1 MEGRFIFFR
10 QCFHGFVFRIVA
22 DGIGKCDLLHKCLPE
37 RCFDFPFFALQDDAH
52 DAWKFADADGRR
64 FAKNDVFQCFTDF
77 LLADNGQ
84 FPCRTVL
91 LHEYRRIVD
100 VERPC
105 LHQLFKGVA
114 QDFARAVVDVG
125 FNLQDFVSF
134 SFSLI
139 VGNEECAEN
148 AGSFGVSA
156 FACAKADAFDAEKG
170 RKRVGCS
177 QCACNRSTSRGDE
190 FPCGIHDFKRH
201 AAGSHDVQ
209 RSWHRYG
216 QAAMLAADS
225 ACAFGKLWHDD
236 FGNAKAVEADGSGND
251 IHDGIGSADFVE
263 VDLIDRKVVCF
274 RFCFRNEHENLLC
287 DFTGM
292 IRHGSAVND
301 RHDIRQIAVF
311 MMVVMAMNVVMIM
324 IMALFAMEM
333 RAVMFFI
340 MVMMMV
346 SFLAM
351 EVRAMVFFLIMMV
364 VMMMFAVFM
373 AVAMMFAFF
382 VMMMMMFAFFVMMM
396 MMFAFFVVM
405 VVVFTLFMAV
415 AVVLAFFIMM
425 VVMMM
430 FAVFMAVAMMFA
442 FFVMMMMMFAF
453 FVMMMMM
460 FAFFVMMMM
469 MFAFF
474 VVMVVVFTLFMA
486 VAVVLAFFIMMVMV
500 FTVFMAVAMVLP
512 FLVMMVMMF
521 FRDIG
526 RNDRIRAVEVCHV
539 MVVVFMFCIE
549 DDIEVATVD
558 AGFLYAGDFCL
569 EALHRKGSEC
579 CFQCFLVSAQIKH
592 GSNEHISA
600 DAGTG
605 FQI

>member
-64 FAKNDVFQCFTDF
+64 FAENDVFQCFTDF

-139 VGNEECAEN
+139 VRNEECAEN

-287 DFTGM
+287 DFTGT

-364 VMMMFAVFM
+364 VMMMF
-373 AVAMMFAFF
+373 
-382 VMMMMMFAFFVMMM
+382 
-396 MMFAFFVVM
+396 
-405 VVVFTLFMAV
+405 FTVFMAV
-415 AVVLAFFIMM
+415 AVVL
-425 VVMMM
+425 
-430 FAVFMAVAMMFA
+430 A

-486 VAVVLAFFIMMVMV
+486 MAVVLAFFIMMVMV

>member
-64 FAKNDVFQCFTDF
+64 FAENDVFQCFTDF

-91 LHEYRRIVD
+91 LHKYRRIVD

-190 FPCGIHDFKRH
+190 FPRGIHDFKRH

-251 IHDGIGSADFVE
+251 IHDGIDSADFVE

-274 RFCFRNEHENLLC
+274 RFCFRNEHENLIC

-311 MMVVMAMNVVMIM
+311 VMVVMAMNVVMIM
-324 IMALFAMEM
+324 MMALFAMEM

-373 AVAMMFAFF
+373 AVAVVLAFFVMIMIMALFAMEMRAVMFFTVFMAVAMMFAFF

-405 VVVFTLFMAV
+405 VVVFTLFMA
-415 AVVLAFFIMM
+415 M
-425 VVMMM
+425 
-430 FAVFMAVAMMFA
+430 
-442 FFVMMMMMFAF
+442 
-453 FVMMMMM
+453 
-460 FAFFVMMMM
+460 
-469 MFAFF
+469 
-474 VVMVVVFTLFMA
+474 
-486 VAVVLAFFIMMVMV
+486 AVVLAFFIMMVMV

>member
-64 FAKNDVFQCFTDF
+64 FAENDVFQCFTDF

-364 VMMMFAVFM
+364 VMMMFFTVFMAVAVVLAFFVMVMMMFAVFM

-405 VVVFTLFMAV
+405 VVVFTLFMA
-415 AVVLAFFIMM
+415 M
-425 VVMMM
+425 
-430 FAVFMAVAMMFA
+430 
-442 FFVMMMMMFAF
+442 
-453 FVMMMMM
+453 
-460 FAFFVMMMM
+460 
-469 MFAFF
+469 
-474 VVMVVVFTLFMA
+474 
-486 VAVVLAFFIMMVMV
+486 AVVLAFFIMMVMV

-579 CFQCFLVSAQIKH
+579 CF
-592 GSNEHISA
+592 
-600 DAGTG
+600 
-605 FQI
+605 

>member
-1 MEGRFIFFR
+1 
-10 QCFHGFVFRIVA
+10 
-22 DGIGKCDLLHKCLPE
+22 
-37 RCFDFPFFALQDDAH
+37 
-52 DAWKFADADGRR
+52 
-64 FAKNDVFQCFTDF
+64 
-77 LLADNGQ
+77 
-84 FPCRTVL
+84 
-91 LHEYRRIVD
+91 
-100 VERPC
+100 
-105 LHQLFKGVA
+105 
-114 QDFARAVVDVG
+114 
-125 FNLQDFVSF
+125 
-134 SFSLI
+134 
-139 VGNEECAEN
+139 
-148 AGSFGVSA
+148 
-156 FACAKADAFDAEKG
+156 
-170 RKRVGCS
+170 
-177 QCACNRSTSRGDE
+177 
-190 FPCGIHDFKRH
+190 
-201 AAGSHDVQ
+201 
-209 RSWHRYG
+209 
-216 QAAMLAADS
+216 MLAADS
-225 ACAFGKLWHDD
+225 ACAFGKLWHDY

-251 IHDGIGSADFVE
+251 IHDGIDSADFVE

-364 VMMMFAVFM
+364 VMMMFFTVFM
-373 AVAMMFAFF
+373 AVA
-382 VMMMMMFAFFVMMM
+382 MMFAFFVMMM

-405 VVVFTLFMAV
+405 VVVFTLFMA
-415 AVVLAFFIMM
+415 M
-425 VVMMM
+425 
-430 FAVFMAVAMMFA
+430 
-442 FFVMMMMMFAF
+442 
-453 FVMMMMM
+453 
-460 FAFFVMMMM
+460 
-469 MFAFF
+469 
-474 VVMVVVFTLFMA
+474 
-486 VAVVLAFFIMMVMV
+486 AVVLAFFIMMVMV

>member
-64 FAKNDVFQCFTDF
+64 FAENDVFQCFTDF

-84 FPCRTVL
+84 FPSRTVL

-251 IHDGIGSADFVE
+251 IHDGIDSADFVE

-324 IMALFAMEM
+324 MMALFAMEM

-364 VMMMFAVFM
+364 VMMMFFTVFMAVAVVLAFFVMVMMMFAVFM

-382 VMMMMMFAFFVMMM
+382 VMMMMMFAVFMAVAMMFAFFVMMMVFAFFVMMM

-405 VVVFTLFMAV
+405 VVVFTLFMA
-415 AVVLAFFIMM
+415 M
-425 VVMMM
+425 
-430 FAVFMAVAMMFA
+430 
-442 FFVMMMMMFAF
+442 
-453 FVMMMMM
+453 
-460 FAFFVMMMM
+460 
-469 MFAFF
+469 
-474 VVMVVVFTLFMA
+474 
-486 VAVVLAFFIMMVMV
+486 AVVLAFFIMMVMV

-526 RNDRIRAVEVCHV
+526 RNDRIRAVKVCHV

>member
-64 FAKNDVFQCFTDF
+64 FAENDVFQCFTDF

-84 FPCRTVL
+84 FPSRTVL

-251 IHDGIGSADFVE
+251 IHDGIDSADFVE

-324 IMALFAMEM
+324 MMALFAMEM

-364 VMMMFAVFM
+364 VMMMFFTVFMAVAVVLAFFVMVMMMFAVFM

-382 VMMMMMFAFFVMMM
+382 VM
-396 MMFAFFVVM
+396 
-405 VVVFTLFMAV
+405 
-415 AVVLAFFIMM
+415 
-425 VVMMM
+425 VMMM

-442 FFVMMMMMFAF
+442 FFVMMMVFAF
-453 FVMMMMM
+453 FV
-460 FAFFVMMMM
+460 MMM

-486 VAVVLAFFIMMVMV
+486 MAVVLAFFIMMVMV

-526 RNDRIRAVEVCHV
+526 RNDRIRAVKVCHV

>member
-1 MEGRFIFFR
+1 
-10 QCFHGFVFRIVA
+10 
-22 DGIGKCDLLHKCLPE
+22 
-37 RCFDFPFFALQDDAH
+37 
-52 DAWKFADADGRR
+52 
-64 FAKNDVFQCFTDF
+64 
-77 LLADNGQ
+77 
-84 FPCRTVL
+84 
-91 LHEYRRIVD
+91 
-100 VERPC
+100 
-105 LHQLFKGVA
+105 
-114 QDFARAVVDVG
+114 
-125 FNLQDFVSF
+125 
-134 SFSLI
+134 
-139 VGNEECAEN
+139 
-148 AGSFGVSA
+148 
-156 FACAKADAFDAEKG
+156 
-170 RKRVGCS
+170 
-177 QCACNRSTSRGDE
+177 
-190 FPCGIHDFKRH
+190 
-201 AAGSHDVQ
+201 
-209 RSWHRYG
+209 
-216 QAAMLAADS
+216 
-225 ACAFGKLWHDD
+225 
-236 FGNAKAVEADGSGND
+236 
-251 IHDGIGSADFVE
+251 
-263 VDLIDRKVVCF
+263 
-274 RFCFRNEHENLLC
+274 
-287 DFTGM
+287 M

-324 IMALFAMEM
+324 MMALFAKEM

-364 VMMMFAVFM
+364 VMMMFFTVFM
-373 AVAMMFAFF
+373 AVAVVLAFF
-382 VMMMMMFAFFVMMM
+382 VMVM

-405 VVVFTLFMAV
+405 VVVFTLFMAM
-415 AVVLAFFIMM
+415 AVVLA
-425 VVMMM
+425 
-430 FAVFMAVAMMFA
+430 
-442 FFVMMMMMFAF
+442 
-453 FVMMMMM
+453 
-460 FAFFVMMMM
+460 
-469 MFAFF
+469 
-474 VVMVVVFTLFMA
+474 
-486 VAVVLAFFIMMVMV
+486 
-500 FTVFMAVAMVLP
+500 

>member
-1 MEGRFIFFR
+1 
-10 QCFHGFVFRIVA
+10 
-22 DGIGKCDLLHKCLPE
+22 
-37 RCFDFPFFALQDDAH
+37 
-52 DAWKFADADGRR
+52 
-64 FAKNDVFQCFTDF
+64 
-77 LLADNGQ
+77 
-84 FPCRTVL
+84 
-91 LHEYRRIVD
+91 
-100 VERPC
+100 
-105 LHQLFKGVA
+105 
-114 QDFARAVVDVG
+114 
-125 FNLQDFVSF
+125 
-134 SFSLI
+134 
-139 VGNEECAEN
+139 
-148 AGSFGVSA
+148 
-156 FACAKADAFDAEKG
+156 
-170 RKRVGCS
+170 
-177 QCACNRSTSRGDE
+177 
-190 FPCGIHDFKRH
+190 
-201 AAGSHDVQ
+201 
-209 RSWHRYG
+209 
-216 QAAMLAADS
+216 
-225 ACAFGKLWHDD
+225 
-236 FGNAKAVEADGSGND
+236 
-251 IHDGIGSADFVE
+251 
-263 VDLIDRKVVCF
+263 
-274 RFCFRNEHENLLC
+274 
-287 DFTGM
+287 M

-351 EVRAMVFFLIMMV
+351 EVRAMLFFLIMMV
-364 VMMMFAVFM
+364 VMMMF
-373 AVAMMFAFF
+373 
-382 VMMMMMFAFFVMMM
+382 
-396 MMFAFFVVM
+396 
-405 VVVFTLFMAV
+405 FTV
-415 AVVLAFFIMM
+415 
-425 VVMMM
+425 
-430 FAVFMAVAMMFA
+430 
-442 FFVMMMMMFAF
+442 
-453 FVMMMMM
+453 
-460 FAFFVMMMM
+460 
-469 MFAFF
+469 
-474 VVMVVVFTLFMA
+474 FMA

>member
-64 FAKNDVFQCFTDF
+64 FAENDVFQCFTDF

-251 IHDGIGSADFVE
+251 IHDGIDSADFVE

-324 IMALFAMEM
+324 MMALFAMEM

-364 VMMMFAVFM
+364 VMMFAVFM
-373 AVAMMFAFF
+373 AVAMMFAFFVMMMIMFAFF

-405 VVVFTLFMAV
+405 VVVFTLFMA
-415 AVVLAFFIMM
+415 M
-425 VVMMM
+425 
-430 FAVFMAVAMMFA
+430 
-442 FFVMMMMMFAF
+442 
-453 FVMMMMM
+453 
-460 FAFFVMMMM
+460 
-469 MFAFF
+469 
-474 VVMVVVFTLFMA
+474 
-486 VAVVLAFFIMMVMV
+486 AVVLAFFIMMVMV

>member
-1 MEGRFIFFR
+1 
-10 QCFHGFVFRIVA
+10 
-22 DGIGKCDLLHKCLPE
+22 
-37 RCFDFPFFALQDDAH
+37 
-52 DAWKFADADGRR
+52 
-64 FAKNDVFQCFTDF
+64 
-77 LLADNGQ
+77 
-84 FPCRTVL
+84 
-91 LHEYRRIVD
+91 
-100 VERPC
+100 
-105 LHQLFKGVA
+105 
-114 QDFARAVVDVG
+114 
-125 FNLQDFVSF
+125 
-134 SFSLI
+134 
-139 VGNEECAEN
+139 
-148 AGSFGVSA
+148 
-156 FACAKADAFDAEKG
+156 
-170 RKRVGCS
+170 
-177 QCACNRSTSRGDE
+177 
-190 FPCGIHDFKRH
+190 
-201 AAGSHDVQ
+201 
-209 RSWHRYG
+209 
-216 QAAMLAADS
+216 MLAADS

-364 VMMMFAVFM
+364 VMMMF
-373 AVAMMFAFF
+373 
-382 VMMMMMFAFFVMMM
+382 
-396 MMFAFFVVM
+396 
-405 VVVFTLFMAV
+405 FTVFMAV
-415 AVVLAFFIMM
+415 AVVLAFFVM
-425 VVMMM
+425 VMMM

-453 FVMMMMM
+453 FV
-460 FAFFVMMMM
+460 
-469 MFAFF
+469 
-474 VVMVVVFTLFMA
+474 VMVVVFTLFMA
-486 VAVVLAFFIMMVMV
+486 MAVVLAFFIMMVMV

>member
-64 FAKNDVFQCFTDF
+64 FAENDVFQCFTDF

-134 SFSLI
+134 SFSLM

-351 EVRAMVFFLIMMV
+351 EVRAMVFSLIMMV
-364 VMMMFAVFM
+364 VMMMFFTVFMAVAVVLAFFVMVMMMFAVFM

-382 VMMMMMFAFFVMMM
+382 VMMMMMFAFFV
-396 MMFAFFVVM
+396 VM
-405 VVVFTLFMAV
+405 VVVFTLFMA
-415 AVVLAFFIMM
+415 M
-425 VVMMM
+425 
-430 FAVFMAVAMMFA
+430 
-442 FFVMMMMMFAF
+442 
-453 FVMMMMM
+453 
-460 FAFFVMMMM
+460 
-469 MFAFF
+469 
-474 VVMVVVFTLFMA
+474 
-486 VAVVLAFFIMMVMV
+486 AVVLAFFIMMVMV

>member
-64 FAKNDVFQCFTDF
+64 FAENDVFQCFTDF

-364 VMMMFAVFM
+364 VMMMFFTVFM
-373 AVAMMFAFF
+373 AVA
-382 VMMMMMFAFFVMMM
+382 
-396 MMFAFFVVM
+396 
-405 VVVFTLFMAV
+405 L
-415 AVVLAFFIMM
+415 VL
-425 VVMMM
+425 
-430 FAVFMAVAMMFA
+430 A

-486 VAVVLAFFIMMVMV
+486 MAVVLAFFIMMVMV

>member
-64 FAKNDVFQCFTDF
+64 FAENDVFQCFTDF

-340 MVMMMV
+340 MVM
-346 SFLAM
+346 
-351 EVRAMVFFLIMMV
+351 V
-364 VMMMFAVFM
+364 VMMMFFTVFMAVAVVLAFFVMVMMLFAVFM

-382 VMMMMMFAFFVMMM
+382 VMMMMMFTFFMAVAVMFAFFVMVVMM
-396 MMFAFFVVM
+396 SFFIMTVAVMFAFFVVM
-405 VVVFTLFMAV
+405 VVVFTLFMA
-415 AVVLAFFIMM
+415 M
-425 VVMMM
+425 
-430 FAVFMAVAMMFA
+430 
-442 FFVMMMMMFAF
+442 
-453 FVMMMMM
+453 
-460 FAFFVMMMM
+460 
-469 MFAFF
+469 
-474 VVMVVVFTLFMA
+474 
-486 VAVVLAFFIMMVMV
+486 AVVLAFFIMMVMV

>member
-64 FAKNDVFQCFTDF
+64 FAENDVFQCFTDF

-84 FPCRTVL
+84 FPSRTVL

-139 VGNEECAEN
+139 VRNEECAEN

-251 IHDGIGSADFVE
+251 IHDGIDSADFVE

-311 MMVVMAMNVVMIM
+311 VMVVMAMNVVMIM
-324 IMALFAMEM
+324 MMALFAMEM

-382 VMMMMMFAFFVMMM
+382 VMMMMFAFFVMMM

-405 VVVFTLFMAV
+405 VVVFTLFMA
-415 AVVLAFFIMM
+415 M
-425 VVMMM
+425 
-430 FAVFMAVAMMFA
+430 
-442 FFVMMMMMFAF
+442 
-453 FVMMMMM
+453 
-460 FAFFVMMMM
+460 
-469 MFAFF
+469 
-474 VVMVVVFTLFMA
+474 
-486 VAVVLAFFIMMVMV
+486 AVVLAFFIMMVMV

-579 CFQCFLVSAQIKH
+579 CFQCFPVSAQIKH

>member
-263 VDLIDRKVVCF
+263 LDLIDRKVVCF

-364 VMMMFAVFM
+364 VMMMFFTVFMAVAVVLAFFVMVMMMFAVFM

-405 VVVFTLFMAV
+405 VVVFTLFMA
-415 AVVLAFFIMM
+415 M
-425 VVMMM
+425 
-430 FAVFMAVAMMFA
+430 
-442 FFVMMMMMFAF
+442 
-453 FVMMMMM
+453 
-460 FAFFVMMMM
+460 
-469 MFAFF
+469 
-474 VVMVVVFTLFMA
+474 
-486 VAVVLAFFIMMVMV
+486 AVVLAFFIMMVMV

>member
-1 MEGRFIFFR
+1 
-10 QCFHGFVFRIVA
+10 
-22 DGIGKCDLLHKCLPE
+22 
-37 RCFDFPFFALQDDAH
+37 
-52 DAWKFADADGRR
+52 
-64 FAKNDVFQCFTDF
+64 
-77 LLADNGQ
+77 
-84 FPCRTVL
+84 
-91 LHEYRRIVD
+91 
-100 VERPC
+100 
-105 LHQLFKGVA
+105 
-114 QDFARAVVDVG
+114 
-125 FNLQDFVSF
+125 
-134 SFSLI
+134 
-139 VGNEECAEN
+139 
-148 AGSFGVSA
+148 
-156 FACAKADAFDAEKG
+156 
-170 RKRVGCS
+170 
-177 QCACNRSTSRGDE
+177 
-190 FPCGIHDFKRH
+190 
-201 AAGSHDVQ
+201 
-209 RSWHRYG
+209 
-216 QAAMLAADS
+216 MLAADS

-251 IHDGIGSADFVE
+251 IHDGIDSADFVE

-324 IMALFAMEM
+324 MMALFAMEM
-333 RAVMFFI
+333 
-340 MVMMMV
+340 
-346 SFLAM
+346 
-351 EVRAMVFFLIMMV
+351 RAMVFFLIMMV
-364 VMMMFAVFM
+364 VMMMFFTVFMAVAVVLAFFVMVMMLFAVFM

-382 VMMMMMFAFFVMMM
+382 VMMMMMFTFFMAVAVMFAFFVMVVMM
-396 MMFAFFVVM
+396 SFFIMTVAVMFAFFVVM
-405 VVVFTLFMAV
+405 VVVFTLFMA
-415 AVVLAFFIMM
+415 M
-425 VVMMM
+425 
-430 FAVFMAVAMMFA
+430 
-442 FFVMMMMMFAF
+442 
-453 FVMMMMM
+453 
-460 FAFFVMMMM
+460 
-469 MFAFF
+469 
-474 VVMVVVFTLFMA
+474 
-486 VAVVLAFFIMMVMV
+486 AVVLAFFIMMVMV

-526 RNDRIRAVEVCHV
+526 RNDRIRAVKVCHV

>member
-64 FAKNDVFQCFTDF
+64 FAENDVFQCFTDF

-84 FPCRTVL
+84 FPSRTVL

-251 IHDGIGSADFVE
+251 IHDGIDSADFVE

-324 IMALFAMEM
+324 MMAIFAMEM

-364 VMMMFAVFM
+364 VMMMF
-373 AVAMMFAFF
+373 
-382 VMMMMMFAFFVMMM
+382 
-396 MMFAFFVVM
+396 
-405 VVVFTLFMAV
+405 FTVFMAV
-415 AVVLAFFIMM
+415 AVVLAFFVM
-425 VVMMM
+425 VMMM

-442 FFVMMMMMFAF
+442 FFVM
-453 FVMMMMM
+453 V
-460 FAFFVMMMM
+460 MM

-486 VAVVLAFFIMMVMV
+486 MAVVLAFFVVMMMV

-526 RNDRIRAVEVCHV
+526 RNDRIRAVKVCHV

>member
-64 FAKNDVFQCFTDF
+64 FAENDVFQCFTDF

-84 FPCRTVL
+84 FPSRTVL

-225 ACAFGKLWHDD
+225 ACAFGKLWHDY

-251 IHDGIGSADFVE
+251 IHDGIDSADFVE

-364 VMMMFAVFM
+364 VMMMF
-373 AVAMMFAFF
+373 
-382 VMMMMMFAFFVMMM
+382 
-396 MMFAFFVVM
+396 
-405 VVVFTLFMAV
+405 FTVFMAV
-415 AVVLAFFIMM
+415 AVVL
-425 VVMMM
+425 
-430 FAVFMAVAMMFA
+430 A

-486 VAVVLAFFIMMVMV
+486 MAVVLAFFIMMVMV

>member
-64 FAKNDVFQCFTDF
+64 FAENDVFQCFTDF
-77 LLADNGQ
+77 LLGDNGQ

-251 IHDGIGSADFVE
+251 IHDGIDSADFVE

-324 IMALFAMEM
+324 MMALFAMEM
-333 RAVMFFI
+333 
-340 MVMMMV
+340 
-346 SFLAM
+346 
-351 EVRAMVFFLIMMV
+351 RAMVFFLIMMV
-364 VMMMFAVFM
+364 VMMMFFTVFMAVAMMFAFFVMVMMMFAVFM

-405 VVVFTLFMAV
+405 VVVL
-415 AVVLAFFIMM
+415 
-425 VVMMM
+425 
-430 FAVFMAVAMMFA
+430 
-442 FFVMMMMMFAF
+442 
-453 FVMMMMM
+453 
-460 FAFFVMMMM
+460 
-469 MFAFF
+469 AFF

-486 VAVVLAFFIMMVMV
+486 MAVVLAFFIMMVMV
-500 FTVFMAVAMVLP
+500 FTVFMAVAMVLT

-579 CFQCFLVSAQIKH
+579 CFQCFPVSAQIKH

>member
-37 RCFDFPFFALQDDAH
+37 RCFDFPFFALQGDAH

-64 FAKNDVFQCFTDF
+64 FAENDVFQCFTDF

-84 FPCRTVL
+84 FPSRTVL

-251 IHDGIGSADFVE
+251 IHDGIDSADFVE

-311 MMVVMAMNVVMIM
+311 VMVVMAMNVVMIM
-324 IMALFAMEM
+324 MMALFAMEM

-364 VMMMFAVFM
+364 VMMMF
-373 AVAMMFAFF
+373 
-382 VMMMMMFAFFVMMM
+382 
-396 MMFAFFVVM
+396 
-405 VVVFTLFMAV
+405 FTVFMAV
-415 AVVLAFFIMM
+415 AVVLAFFVM
-425 VVMMM
+425 VMMM

-453 FVMMMMM
+453 FV
-460 FAFFVMMMM
+460 
-469 MFAFF
+469 
-474 VVMVVVFTLFMA
+474 VMVVVFTLFMA
-486 VAVVLAFFIMMVMV
+486 MAVVLAFFIMMVMV

-579 CFQCFLVSAQIKH
+579 CFQCFPVSAQIKH

>member
-64 FAKNDVFQCFTDF
+64 FAENDVFQCFTDF

-251 IHDGIGSADFVE
+251 IHDGIDSADFVE

-324 IMALFAMEM
+324 MMALFAMEM
-333 RAVMFFI
+333 
-340 MVMMMV
+340 
-346 SFLAM
+346 
-351 EVRAMVFFLIMMV
+351 RAMVFFLIMMV
-364 VMMMFAVFM
+364 VMMMFFTVFMAVAVVLAFFVMVMMLFAVFM

-382 VMMMMMFAFFVMMM
+382 VMMMMMFTFFMAVAVMFAFFVMVVMM
-396 MMFAFFVVM
+396 SFFIMTVAVMFAFFVVM
-405 VVVFTLFMAV
+405 VVVFTLFMA
-415 AVVLAFFIMM
+415 M
-425 VVMMM
+425 
-430 FAVFMAVAMMFA
+430 
-442 FFVMMMMMFAF
+442 
-453 FVMMMMM
+453 
-460 FAFFVMMMM
+460 
-469 MFAFF
+469 
-474 VVMVVVFTLFMA
+474 
-486 VAVVLAFFIMMVMV
+486 AVVLAFFIMMVMV
-500 FTVFMAVAMVLP
+500 FTVFMAVAMVLT

-549 DDIEVATVD
+549 DDIAVATVD

-579 CFQCFLVSAQIKH
+579 CFQCFPVSAQIKH

>member
-64 FAKNDVFQCFTDF
+64 FAENDVFQCFTDF

-364 VMMMFAVFM
+364 VMMMFFTVFMAVAVVLAFFVMVMMMFAVFM

-415 AVVLAFFIMM
+415 AVVLAFFVM
-425 VVMMM
+425 VMMM

-453 FVMMMMM
+453 FV
-460 FAFFVMMMM
+460 
-469 MFAFF
+469 
-474 VVMVVVFTLFMA
+474 VMVVVFTLFMA
-486 VAVVLAFFIMMVMV
+486 MAVVLAFFIMMVMV

>member
-37 RCFDFPFFALQDDAH
+37 RYFDFPFFALQDDAH

-64 FAKNDVFQCFTDF
+64 FAENDVFQCFTDF

-251 IHDGIGSADFVE
+251 IHDGIDSADFVE

-324 IMALFAMEM
+324 MMALFAMEM

-364 VMMMFAVFM
+364 VMMMFFTVFMAVAVVLAFFVMVMMMFAVFM

-382 VMMMMMFAFFVMMM
+382 VMMMVFAFFVMMM

-405 VVVFTLFMAV
+405 VVVFTLFMA
-415 AVVLAFFIMM
+415 M
-425 VVMMM
+425 
-430 FAVFMAVAMMFA
+430 
-442 FFVMMMMMFAF
+442 
-453 FVMMMMM
+453 
-460 FAFFVMMMM
+460 
-469 MFAFF
+469 
-474 VVMVVVFTLFMA
+474 
-486 VAVVLAFFIMMVMV
+486 AVVLAFFIMMVMV

-526 RNDRIRAVEVCHV
+526 RNDRIRAVKVCHV

>member
-1 MEGRFIFFR
+1 MDSFKYFMEGRFIFFR

-64 FAKNDVFQCFTDF
+64 FAENDVFQCFTDF

-84 FPCRTVL
+84 FPSRTVL

-148 AGSFGVSA
+148 AGTFGVSA

-251 IHDGIGSADFVE
+251 IHDGIDSADFVE

-324 IMALFAMEM
+324 MMALFAMEM

-351 EVRAMVFFLIMMV
+351 EMRAMVFFLIMMV
-364 VMMMFAVFM
+364 VMMMFFTVFMAVAVVLAFFVMVMMLFAVFM

-382 VMMMMMFAFFVMMM
+382 VMMMMMFTFFMAVAVMFAFFVMVVMM
-396 MMFAFFVVM
+396 SFFIMTVAVMFAFFVVM
-405 VVVFTLFMAV
+405 VVVFTLFMA
-415 AVVLAFFIMM
+415 M
-425 VVMMM
+425 
-430 FAVFMAVAMMFA
+430 
-442 FFVMMMMMFAF
+442 
-453 FVMMMMM
+453 
-460 FAFFVMMMM
+460 
-469 MFAFF
+469 
-474 VVMVVVFTLFMA
+474 
-486 VAVVLAFFIMMVMV
+486 AVVLAFFIMMVMV
-500 FTVFMAVAMVLP
+500 FTVFMAVAMVLT

-579 CFQCFLVSAQIKH
+579 CFQCFPVSAQIKH

>member
-1 MEGRFIFFR
+1 
-10 QCFHGFVFRIVA
+10 
-22 DGIGKCDLLHKCLPE
+22 
-37 RCFDFPFFALQDDAH
+37 
-52 DAWKFADADGRR
+52 
-64 FAKNDVFQCFTDF
+64 
-77 LLADNGQ
+77 
-84 FPCRTVL
+84 
-91 LHEYRRIVD
+91 
-100 VERPC
+100 
-105 LHQLFKGVA
+105 
-114 QDFARAVVDVG
+114 
-125 FNLQDFVSF
+125 
-134 SFSLI
+134 
-139 VGNEECAEN
+139 
-148 AGSFGVSA
+148 
-156 FACAKADAFDAEKG
+156 
-170 RKRVGCS
+170 
-177 QCACNRSTSRGDE
+177 
-190 FPCGIHDFKRH
+190 
-201 AAGSHDVQ
+201 
-209 RSWHRYG
+209 
-216 QAAMLAADS
+216 MLAADS

-251 IHDGIGSADFVE
+251 IHDGIDSADFVE

-311 MMVVMAMNVVMIM
+311 VMVVMAMNVVMIM
-324 IMALFAMEM
+324 MMALFAMEM

-364 VMMMFAVFM
+364 VMMMFFTVFMAVAVVLAFFVMVMMMFAVFM

-382 VMMMMMFAFFVMMM
+382 VMMMVFAFFVMMM

-405 VVVFTLFMAV
+405 VVVFTLFMA
-415 AVVLAFFIMM
+415 M
-425 VVMMM
+425 
-430 FAVFMAVAMMFA
+430 
-442 FFVMMMMMFAF
+442 
-453 FVMMMMM
+453 
-460 FAFFVMMMM
+460 
-469 MFAFF
+469 
-474 VVMVVVFTLFMA
+474 
-486 VAVVLAFFIMMVMV
+486 AVVLAFFIMMVMV

-526 RNDRIRAVEVCHV
+526 RNDRIRAVKVCHV

>member
-64 FAKNDVFQCFTDF
+64 FAENDVFQCFTDF

-251 IHDGIGSADFVE
+251 IHDGIDSADFVE

-351 EVRAMVFFLIMMV
+351 EVQAMVFFLIMMV
-364 VMMMFAVFM
+364 VMMMFFTVFMAVAVVLAFFVTVMMMFAVFM

-382 VMMMMMFAFFVMMM
+382 VMMMMMFAFFV
-396 MMFAFFVVM
+396 VM
-405 VVVFTLFMAV
+405 VVVFTLFMA
-415 AVVLAFFIMM
+415 M
-425 VVMMM
+425 
-430 FAVFMAVAMMFA
+430 
-442 FFVMMMMMFAF
+442 
-453 FVMMMMM
+453 
-460 FAFFVMMMM
+460 
-469 MFAFF
+469 
-474 VVMVVVFTLFMA
+474 
-486 VAVVLAFFIMMVMV
+486 AVVLAFFIMMVMV

>member
-64 FAKNDVFQCFTDF
+64 FAENDVFQCFTDF

-84 FPCRTVL
+84 FPSRTVL

-251 IHDGIGSADFVE
+251 IHDGIDSADFVE

-324 IMALFAMEM
+324 MMALFAMEM

-364 VMMMFAVFM
+364 VMMMF
-373 AVAMMFAFF
+373 
-382 VMMMMMFAFFVMMM
+382 
-396 MMFAFFVVM
+396 
-405 VVVFTLFMAV
+405 FTVFMAV
-415 AVVLAFFIMM
+415 AVVLAFFVM
-425 VVMMM
+425 VMMM

-453 FVMMMMM
+453 FIMMVMV
-460 FAFFVMMMM
+460 FTV
-469 MFAFF
+469 F

-486 VAVVLAFFIMMVMV
+486 MAVVLAFFIMMVMV

-526 RNDRIRAVEVCHV
+526 RNDRIRAVKVCHV

-579 CFQCFLVSAQIKH
+579 CFQCFPVSAQIKH

>member
-64 FAKNDVFQCFTDF
+64 FAENDVFQCFTDF

-251 IHDGIGSADFVE
+251 IHDGIDSADFME

-324 IMALFAMEM
+324 MMALFAMEM

-364 VMMMFAVFM
+364 VMMMF
-373 AVAMMFAFF
+373 
-382 VMMMMMFAFFVMMM
+382 
-396 MMFAFFVVM
+396 
-405 VVVFTLFMAV
+405 FTVFMAV
-415 AVVLAFFIMM
+415 AVVLAFFVM
-425 VVMMM
+425 VMMM

-442 FFVMMMMMFAF
+442 FFVMMMMMFAVFMAVAMMFAF
-453 FVMMMMM
+453 FVMMMM

-474 VVMVVVFTLFMA
+474 VVMV
-486 VAVVLAFFIMMVMV
+486 VVLAFFIMMVMV

-558 AGFLYAGDFCL
+558 TGFLYAGDFCL

>member
-1 MEGRFIFFR
+1 
-10 QCFHGFVFRIVA
+10 
-22 DGIGKCDLLHKCLPE
+22 
-37 RCFDFPFFALQDDAH
+37 
-52 DAWKFADADGRR
+52 
-64 FAKNDVFQCFTDF
+64 
-77 LLADNGQ
+77 
-84 FPCRTVL
+84 
-91 LHEYRRIVD
+91 
-100 VERPC
+100 
-105 LHQLFKGVA
+105 
-114 QDFARAVVDVG
+114 
-125 FNLQDFVSF
+125 
-134 SFSLI
+134 
-139 VGNEECAEN
+139 
-148 AGSFGVSA
+148 
-156 FACAKADAFDAEKG
+156 
-170 RKRVGCS
+170 
-177 QCACNRSTSRGDE
+177 
-190 FPCGIHDFKRH
+190 
-201 AAGSHDVQ
+201 
-209 RSWHRYG
+209 
-216 QAAMLAADS
+216 MLAADS

-274 RFCFRNEHENLLC
+274 RFCFCNEHENLLC

-324 IMALFAMEM
+324 MMALFAMEM

-364 VMMMFAVFM
+364 VMMMFFTVFMAVAVVLAFFVMVMMMFAVFM

-382 VMMMMMFAFFVMMM
+382 VMMMVFAFFVMMM

-405 VVVFTLFMAV
+405 VVVFTLFMA
-415 AVVLAFFIMM
+415 M
-425 VVMMM
+425 
-430 FAVFMAVAMMFA
+430 
-442 FFVMMMMMFAF
+442 
-453 FVMMMMM
+453 
-460 FAFFVMMMM
+460 
-469 MFAFF
+469 
-474 VVMVVVFTLFMA
+474 
-486 VAVVLAFFIMMVMV
+486 AVVLAFFIMMVMV

-526 RNDRIRAVEVCHV
+526 RNDRIRAVKVCHV

>member
-64 FAKNDVFQCFTDF
+64 FAENDVFQCFTDF

-251 IHDGIGSADFVE
+251 IHDGIDSADFVE

-324 IMALFAMEM
+324 MMALFAMEM
-333 RAVMFFI
+333 
-340 MVMMMV
+340 
-346 SFLAM
+346 
-351 EVRAMVFFLIMMV
+351 RAMVFFLIMMV
-364 VMMMFAVFM
+364 VMMMFFTVFMAVAVVLAFFVMVMMLFAVFM

-382 VMMMMMFAFFVMMM
+382 VMMMMMFTFFMAVAVMFAFFVMVVMM
-396 MMFAFFVVM
+396 SFFIMTVAVMFAFFVVM
-405 VVVFTLFMAV
+405 VVVFTLFMA
-415 AVVLAFFIMM
+415 M
-425 VVMMM
+425 
-430 FAVFMAVAMMFA
+430 
-442 FFVMMMMMFAF
+442 
-453 FVMMMMM
+453 
-460 FAFFVMMMM
+460 
-469 MFAFF
+469 
-474 VVMVVVFTLFMA
+474 
-486 VAVVLAFFIMMVMV
+486 AVVLAFFIMMVMV
-500 FTVFMAVAMVLP
+500 FTVFMAVAMVLT

-579 CFQCFLVSAQIKH
+579 CFQCFPVSAQIKH

>member
-1 MEGRFIFFR
+1 
-10 QCFHGFVFRIVA
+10 
-22 DGIGKCDLLHKCLPE
+22 
-37 RCFDFPFFALQDDAH
+37 
-52 DAWKFADADGRR
+52 
-64 FAKNDVFQCFTDF
+64 
-77 LLADNGQ
+77 
-84 FPCRTVL
+84 
-91 LHEYRRIVD
+91 
-100 VERPC
+100 
-105 LHQLFKGVA
+105 
-114 QDFARAVVDVG
+114 
-125 FNLQDFVSF
+125 
-134 SFSLI
+134 
-139 VGNEECAEN
+139 
-148 AGSFGVSA
+148 
-156 FACAKADAFDAEKG
+156 
-170 RKRVGCS
+170 
-177 QCACNRSTSRGDE
+177 
-190 FPCGIHDFKRH
+190 
-201 AAGSHDVQ
+201 
-209 RSWHRYG
+209 
-216 QAAMLAADS
+216 
-225 ACAFGKLWHDD
+225 
-236 FGNAKAVEADGSGND
+236 
-251 IHDGIGSADFVE
+251 
-263 VDLIDRKVVCF
+263 
-274 RFCFRNEHENLLC
+274 
-287 DFTGM
+287 M

-324 IMALFAMEM
+324 MMALFAMEM

-364 VMMMFAVFM
+364 VMMMFFTVFM
-373 AVAMMFAFF
+373 AVAVVLAFF
-382 VMMMMMFAFFVMMM
+382 VMVM

-405 VVVFTLFMAV
+405 VVVFTLFMA
-415 AVVLAFFIMM
+415 M
-425 VVMMM
+425 
-430 FAVFMAVAMMFA
+430 
-442 FFVMMMMMFAF
+442 
-453 FVMMMMM
+453 
-460 FAFFVMMMM
+460 
-469 MFAFF
+469 
-474 VVMVVVFTLFMA
+474 
-486 VAVVLAFFIMMVMV
+486 AVVLAFFIMMVMV

>member
-64 FAKNDVFQCFTDF
+64 FAENDVFQCFTDF

-148 AGSFGVSA
+148 AGTFGVSA

-251 IHDGIGSADFVE
+251 IHDGIDSADFVE

-351 EVRAMVFFLIMMV
+351 EVRAMVFSLIMMV
-364 VMMMFAVFM
+364 VMMMFFTVFMAVAVVLAFFVMVMMMFAVFM

-382 VMMMMMFAFFVMMM
+382 VMMMMMFAFFV
-396 MMFAFFVVM
+396 VM
-405 VVVFTLFMAV
+405 VVVFTLFMA
-415 AVVLAFFIMM
+415 M
-425 VVMMM
+425 
-430 FAVFMAVAMMFA
+430 
-442 FFVMMMMMFAF
+442 
-453 FVMMMMM
+453 
-460 FAFFVMMMM
+460 
-469 MFAFF
+469 
-474 VVMVVVFTLFMA
+474 
-486 VAVVLAFFIMMVMV
+486 AVVLAFFIMMVMV

>member
-64 FAKNDVFQCFTDF
+64 FAENDVFQCFTDF

-84 FPCRTVL
+84 FPSRTVL

-251 IHDGIGSADFVE
+251 IHDGIDSADFVE

-324 IMALFAMEM
+324 MMAIFAMEM

-364 VMMMFAVFM
+364 VMMMFFTVFM
-373 AVAMMFAFF
+373 
-382 VMMMMMFAFFVMMM
+382 
-396 MMFAFFVVM
+396 
-405 VVVFTLFMAV
+405 
-415 AVVLAFFIMM
+415 AVVLAFFVM
-425 VVMMM
+425 VMMM

-442 FFVMMMMMFAF
+442 FFVM
-453 FVMMMMM
+453 V
-460 FAFFVMMMM
+460 MM

-486 VAVVLAFFIMMVMV
+486 MAVVLAFFVVMMMV

-526 RNDRIRAVEVCHV
+526 RNDRIRAVKVCHV

>member
-64 FAKNDVFQCFTDF
+64 FAENDVFQCFTDF

-251 IHDGIGSADFVE
+251 IHDGIDSADFVE

-324 IMALFAMEM
+324 MMALFAMEM

-364 VMMMFAVFM
+364 VMMMFFTVFMAVAVVLTFFVMVMMMFAVFM
-373 AVAMMFAFF
+373 AVAMMFAFFVMMMIMFAFF

-405 VVVFTLFMAV
+405 VVVFTLFMA
-415 AVVLAFFIMM
+415 M
-425 VVMMM
+425 
-430 FAVFMAVAMMFA
+430 
-442 FFVMMMMMFAF
+442 
-453 FVMMMMM
+453 
-460 FAFFVMMMM
+460 
-469 MFAFF
+469 
-474 VVMVVVFTLFMA
+474 
-486 VAVVLAFFIMMVMV
+486 AVVLAFFIMMVMV

-526 RNDRIRAVEVCHV
+526 RNDRIRAVKVCHV

>member
-64 FAKNDVFQCFTDF
+64 FAENDVFQCFTDF

-84 FPCRTVL
+84 FPSRTVL

-251 IHDGIGSADFVE
+251 IHDGIDSADFVE

-311 MMVVMAMNVVMIM
+311 MMVDVMAMNVVMIM

-364 VMMMFAVFM
+364 VMMMFFTVFMAVAVVLAFFVMVMMMFAVFM

-382 VMMMMMFAFFVMMM
+382 VMMMVFAFFVMMM

-405 VVVFTLFMAV
+405 VVVFTLFMA
-415 AVVLAFFIMM
+415 M
-425 VVMMM
+425 
-430 FAVFMAVAMMFA
+430 
-442 FFVMMMMMFAF
+442 
-453 FVMMMMM
+453 
-460 FAFFVMMMM
+460 
-469 MFAFF
+469 
-474 VVMVVVFTLFMA
+474 
-486 VAVVLAFFIMMVMV
+486 AVVLAFFIMMVMV

-526 RNDRIRAVEVCHV
+526 RNDRIRAVKVCHV

>member
-64 FAKNDVFQCFTDF
+64 FAENDVFQCFTDF

-364 VMMMFAVFM
+364 VMMMF
-373 AVAMMFAFF
+373 
-382 VMMMMMFAFFVMMM
+382 
-396 MMFAFFVVM
+396 
-405 VVVFTLFMAV
+405 FTVFMAV
-415 AVVLAFFIMM
+415 AVVL
-425 VVMMM
+425 
-430 FAVFMAVAMMFA
+430 A

-486 VAVVLAFFIMMVMV
+486 VAVVFAFFVMVMMMFAVFMAVAMMFAFFVMMMMMFAFFVVMVVVFTLFMAMAVVLAFFIMMVMV